1 MMLRMRN
8 GRFAVL
14 LLGGLLCTA
23 GVVQAQNLLTNGDFE
38 ATVLGTPN
46 QGWVNPIPG
55 WTEYDPTG
63 VFSSPWAPNY
73 PMPGNNEPY
82 TGIWNNA
89 AGGADMSHSGNQC
102 YAVGQNYPNM
112 LHLYQDV
119 ATNVGQDYLVSFW
132 AMANE
137 GTGDLDVTF
146 DGQEVESIIDGG
158 TPTYTQYSQ
167 TIKAT
172 DTTSRLDIGAT
183 FYEGTDAWY
192 IDDVSVTA
200 TAVPEPGMLALL
212 ASGLLGAAIFAW
224 RKRK

>member
-8 GRFAVL
+8 GRLAVL
-14 LLGGLLCTA
+14 LLSGLLCTA

-38 ATVLGTPN
+38 DTVLDTPN
-46 QGWVNPIPG
+46 PGWVNPIPG

-63 VFSSPWAPNY
+63 AFPSPWAPNY
-73 PMPGNNEPY
+73 PMPGNGDPY

-102 YAVGQNYPNM
+102 YAVGWYNSNM
-112 LHLYQDV
+112 MHLYQDV
-119 ATNVGQDYLVSFW
+119 ATTVGDDYLVSFW
-132 AMANE
+132 AEANG
-137 GTGDLDVTF
+137 GTGNLDVTF
-146 DGQEVESIIDGG
+146 DGQEVESIIGGG
-158 TPTYTQYSQ
+158 TPAYTQYSA
-167 TIKAT
+167 TITAA
-172 DTTSRLDIGAT
+172 DAMSRLDIGAA
-183 FYEGTDAWY
+183 FFGQDAWY
-192 IDDVSVTA
+192 IDDVSV